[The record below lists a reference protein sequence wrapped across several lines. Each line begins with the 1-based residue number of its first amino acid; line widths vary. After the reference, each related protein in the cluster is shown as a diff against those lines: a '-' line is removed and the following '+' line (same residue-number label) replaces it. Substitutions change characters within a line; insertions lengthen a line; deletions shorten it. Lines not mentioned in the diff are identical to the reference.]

1 MFDRSVATP
10 VATEVRP
17 HRSEDATSITALTR
31 SMHSIKE
38 KIMDDFKKDFFKD
51 VRHIQEEMD
60 LLFDHFY
67 KMGHSPVL
75 TSKRLWRP
83 PTDVFETE
91 NGVIVLL
98 EIAGMKQKDFSIT
111 LSDDILT
118 VKGER
123 KEKAEPSITGYR
135 NKEINFGM
143 FERNIYLPENID
155 SDEIVAAYKEGF
167 LEITIKKRKGKKVK
181 AKEIEIEEG

>member
-1 MFDRSVATP
+1 
-10 VATEVRP
+10 
-17 HRSEDATSITALTR
+17 
-31 SMHSIKE
+31 
-38 KIMDDFKKDFFKD
+38 MDDFKKDFLRD

-67 KMGHSPVL
+67 KMRHSPVL

-91 NGVIVLL
+91 KEVIVLL
-98 EIAGMKQKDFSIT
+98 EIAGMEQKDFSIT
-111 LSDDILT
+111 LSDEILT

-123 KEKAEPSITGYR
+123 NEKAEPSKIGYR

-143 FERNIYLPENID
+143 FERNIYLPENLDPDDI
-155 SDEIVAAYKEGF
+155 SAAYKEGF
-167 LEITIKKRKGKKVK
+167 LEIIIKKKKGKKIK
-181 AKEIEIEEG
+181 TKEIKIEEG

>member
-1 MFDRSVATP
+1 
-10 VATEVRP
+10 
-17 HRSEDATSITALTR
+17 
-31 SMHSIKE
+31 
-38 KIMDDFKKDFFKD
+38 MDDSKKDFLKD

-67 KMGHSPVL
+67 KMRHSPVL
-75 TSKRLWRP
+75 TSRRLWRP

-91 NGVIVLL
+91 NEVVVLL
-98 EIAGMKQKDFSIT
+98 EIAGMRQKDFSIT

-123 KEKAEPSITGYR
+123 NEKAEPSKIGYR

-143 FERNIYLPENID
+143 FERNIYLPENLDPEDINA
-155 SDEIVAAYKEGF
+155 SYREGF
-167 LEITIKKRKGKKVK
+167 LEIIIKKKKGRKSK
-181 AKEIEIEEG
+181 AKEIKIEEG

>member
-1 MFDRSVATP
+1 
-10 VATEVRP
+10 
-17 HRSEDATSITALTR
+17 
-31 SMHSIKE
+31 
-38 KIMDDFKKDFFKD
+38 MDDLKKDFLKD

-67 KMGHSPVL
+67 KMRHSPVL
-75 TSKRLWRP
+75 TSRRLWRP

-91 NGVIVLL
+91 NDVVVLL
-98 EIAGMKQKDFSIT
+98 EIAGMRQKDFSIT

-123 KEKAEPSITGYR
+123 NERTEPSKIGYR

-143 FERNIYLPENID
+143 FERNIYLPEDLDPEGINA
-155 SDEIVAAYKEGF
+155 SYREGF
-167 LEITIKKRKGKKVK
+167 LEIIIKKKKSRKIK
-181 AKEIEIEEG
+181 AKEIKIEEG

>member
-1 MFDRSVATP
+1 
-10 VATEVRP
+10 
-17 HRSEDATSITALTR
+17 
-31 SMHSIKE
+31 
-38 KIMDDFKKDFFKD
+38 
-51 VRHIQEEMD
+51 MD

-91 NGVIVLL
+91 TEVIVLL
-98 EIAGMKQKDFSIT
+98 EIAGMKQRDFSIT
-111 LSDDILT
+111 LSGDILT

-123 KEKAEPSITGYR
+123 KEKTEPSITSFK

-155 SDEIVAAYKEGF
+155 PNEISAEYKDGF
-167 LEITIKKRKGKKVK
+167 LGITIKKRKTKKTK

>member
-1 MFDRSVATP
+1 
-10 VATEVRP
+10 
-17 HRSEDATSITALTR
+17 
-31 SMHSIKE
+31 
-38 KIMDDFKKDFFKD
+38 MDDFKKDFIKD

-67 KMGHSPVL
+67 KMRHSPVL

-83 PTDVFETE
+83 PTDVFEKE
-91 NGVIVLL
+91 NEVIILL

-111 LSDDILT
+111 LSDDILI

-155 SDEIVAAYKEGF
+155 PDEIVAAYKEGF

>member
-1 MFDRSVATP
+1 
-10 VATEVRP
+10 
-17 HRSEDATSITALTR
+17 
-31 SMHSIKE
+31 
-38 KIMDDFKKDFFKD
+38 MDDFKKDFLKD

-67 KMGHSPVL
+67 KMRHPPVL
-75 TSKRLWRP
+75 TSERLWRP

-91 NGVIVLL
+91 REVMVLL

-111 LSDDILT
+111 LSGDILT

-123 KEKAEPSITGYR
+123 KEKTEPSITSFK

-143 FERNIYLPENID
+143 FERNIYLPENIEP
-155 SDEIVAAYKEGF
+155 SEIAAVYKEGF
-167 LEITIKKRKGKKVK
+167 LEIAIKKRKTKKTK
-181 AKEIEIEEG
+181 AKEIEIEEE

>member
-1 MFDRSVATP
+1 
-10 VATEVRP
+10 
-17 HRSEDATSITALTR
+17 
-31 SMHSIKE
+31 
-38 KIMDDFKKDFFKD
+38 MDDFKKDFFKD

-67 KMGHSPVL
+67 KMRHSPVL

-91 NGVIVLL
+91 GEVVILL
-98 EIAGMKQKDFSIT
+98 EVAGMKQKDFSIT

-123 KEKAEPSITGYR
+123 KEKIDPSITSFR

-143 FERNIYLPENID
+143 FERNIYLPENINPE
-155 SDEIVAAYKEGF
+155 EIAAAYKDGF
-167 LEITIKKRKGKKVK
+167 LEITIKKRRGKKGK
-181 AKEIEIEEG
+181 AKEIAIEEG

>member
-1 MFDRSVATP
+1 LKNKKLFR
-10 VATEVRP
+10 R
-17 HRSEDATSITALTR
+17 
-31 SMHSIKE
+31 K
-38 KIMDDFKKDFFKD
+38 KMDDLKKDFLKD

-67 KMGHSPVL
+67 NMGHSPVL

-91 NGVIVLL
+91 KEVVVLL

-111 LSDDILT
+111 LSDEILT

-123 KEKAEPSITGYR
+123 NEKAEPSRIGYR

-143 FERNIYLPENID
+143 FERNIYLPENLDPDDI
-155 SDEIVAAYKEGF
+155 SALYKEGF
-167 LEITIKKRKGKKVK
+167 LEINIKKKKGKKVK
-181 AKEIEIEEG
+181 AKEIRIE

>member
-1 MFDRSVATP
+1 
-10 VATEVRP
+10 
-17 HRSEDATSITALTR
+17 
-31 SMHSIKE
+31 
-38 KIMDDFKKDFFKD
+38 MDDLKKDFLKD

-67 KMGHSPVL
+67 KMRHSPVL
-75 TSKRLWRP
+75 TSRRLWRP

-91 NGVIVLL
+91 NEVVVLI
-98 EIAGMKQKDFSIT
+98 EIAGMRQKDFSIT

-123 KEKAEPSITGYR
+123 NEKTEPSKTGYR

-143 FERNIYLPENID
+143 FERNIYLPENLDPEDINA
-155 SDEIVAAYKEGF
+155 SYKEGF
-167 LEITIKKRKGKKVK
+167 LEVIIRKKKGKKSK
-181 AKEIEIEEG
+181 AREIKIEEG

>member
-1 MFDRSVATP
+1 
-10 VATEVRP
+10 
-17 HRSEDATSITALTR
+17 
-31 SMHSIKE
+31 
-38 KIMDDFKKDFFKD
+38 MDDFKKDFLKD

-67 KMGHSPVL
+67 KMRHSPVL

-91 NGVIVLL
+91 SEVIVLL

-123 KEKAEPSITGYR
+123 KEKTEPSITSFK

-155 SDEIVAAYKEGF
+155 PEEIAAAYKEGF
-167 LEITIKKRKGKKVK
+167 LEITIKKRKGKKAKV
-181 AKEIEIEEG
+181 KEIEIEER

>member
-1 MFDRSVATP
+1 
-10 VATEVRP
+10 
-17 HRSEDATSITALTR
+17 
-31 SMHSIKE
+31 
-38 KIMDDFKKDFFKD
+38 MDDFKKDFFKD

-155 SDEIVAAYKEGF
+155 PDEIAAAYKEGF
-167 LEITIKKRKGKKVK
+167 LEITIKKRKGKKAK